1 MESLRIYLGKSTIS
15 DVFGAVRLDQK
26 NQVQSG
32 IGETRCGLNV
42 QTWGTEMCLILF
54 NITDVFSFF
63 MLRLENVT
71 FPALWAFM
79 KKHGANNPIRELIS
93 IWDFSQ
99 RTFFKCLSRLILGV
113 FSEFYEEL
121 ESFRQFGNPETRS
134 RKKIRQQNNILL

>member
-1 MESLRIYLGKSTIS
+1 MESLRINLGKSTIS

-54 NITDVFSFF
+54 NFTDVFSFF
-63 MLRLENVT
+63 YVTIGKCNVSGT
-71 FPALWAFM
+71 VSLHEKARSQQP
-79 KKHGANNPIRELIS
+79 NNELFEIS
-93 IWDFSQ
+93 NFSQ
-99 RTFFKCLSRLILGV
+99 KTFFRCFSRVILGV
-113 FSEFYEEL
+113 FSEIYEEL

-134 RKKIRQQNNILL
+134 RK

>member
-1 MESLRIYLGKSTIS
+1 MESLRINLGKSTLS

-63 MLRLENVT
+63 YVTIGKCNVSGT
-71 FPALWAFM
+71 VSLHEKA
-79 KKHGANNPIRELIS
+79 R
-93 IWDFSQ
+93 SQ
-99 RTFFKCLSRLILGV
+99 QPNKRTFCNFKF
-113 FSEFYEEL
+113 FSENFFQML
-121 ESFRQFGNPETRS
+121 LKGDTWSF
-134 RKKIRQQNNILL
+134 